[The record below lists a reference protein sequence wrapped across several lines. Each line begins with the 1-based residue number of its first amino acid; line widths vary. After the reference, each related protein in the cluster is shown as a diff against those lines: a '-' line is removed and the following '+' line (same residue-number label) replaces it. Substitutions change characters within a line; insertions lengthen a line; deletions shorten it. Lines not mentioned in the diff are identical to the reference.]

1 MENSFYIAACLGPH
15 SLSASLQ
22 VLEVAREMRDDPMV
36 VRVAGGYVQNMGANR
51 ARNPSD
57 MVPLIFLSSLRQY
70 TKSLYKVIYEVI

>member
-36 VRVAGGYVQNMGANR
+36 VRVAGGIYGTCKTWERIGRVTR
-51 ARNPSD
+51 
-57 MVPLIFLSSLRQY
+57 
-70 TKSLYKVIYEVI
+70 VIWCL